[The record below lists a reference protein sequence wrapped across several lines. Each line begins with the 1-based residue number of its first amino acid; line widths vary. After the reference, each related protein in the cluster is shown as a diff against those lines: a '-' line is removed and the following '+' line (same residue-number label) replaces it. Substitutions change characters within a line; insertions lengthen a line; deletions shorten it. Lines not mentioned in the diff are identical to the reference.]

1 LHTYRYCVSSAL
13 FTCSSPI
20 QYLTVHRFFLH
31 LSFSQAAFSSRVFVL
46 WSEDRKSS
54 RQARRSSQRTLSLSL
69 HLTFRRFQEPEPR
82 SLEERSTKYHL
93 SVPVYLRIV
102 LGSISLSLLHYR
114 CILHAISAQSL
125 YHREILEQQAHTH
138 WMSRANIVSWPTLS
152 SSYPDSNSR
161 QQVWRWTSSTKKL
174 LAKVSCSCLHQTTL
188 SNTRTGPARRYN
200 LQKCRKEL
208 EKSCSDYQSR
218 GSFPPTPQSTPCA
231 NRAAPRNQPAARQEK
246 RASFQQSRPL
256 NESAH
261 ASHRIKRYPFQYNE
275 EELRQRAHVIKTE
288 SNRPFRLRLDQPPV
302 STSDPFDGRTSHDL
316 SNNGH
321 NEDSDTKRFTPRRH
335 PTLHR
340 QNLTEEEFV
349 AIRDTAARLA
359 KHCAVRDE
367 QPYPDPT
374 AQEALHRIRSSIW
387 LERTKNECPTS
398 AGPAHADEVQDDNG
412 ISITEDGCI
421 IQRGFDVSPMASSP
435 VDTVLERCDSGIGD
449 PCRTPD
455 HASSTPKPR
464 QEPLRPNVRNSR
476 GTRVPVCFRKQEI
489 IHQRKVSHLSTLI
502 SGHSGQPKQQGI
514 TLEDA
519 DQARMRQQRRV
530 PISVHPLV
538 FLSESSSS
546 GAIVSDSEDDSDGEQ
561 EVCQD
566 VQNDSTTSSTVC
578 ADEAK
583 GMASAGHGS
592 VASPVV
598 SSRPAETVK
607 TSSPLPQ
614 HSAQLSPPSS
624 KLPVLSPPRVEPVQ
638 PLHPGTPLPRR
649 LSKHLNPLSERQG
662 QALDRPSPLEQDT
675 TRSQFLRSQQTAK
688 VFLAHQRRRHAQR
701 PPAPRAQ
708 SPCQALGLRL
718 PSPQILPDNCIK
730 NESCVSALLDKIE
743 KNGGKRTAN
752 FSWDYVAPMH
762 GFSSCSTLYVLD

>member
-1 LHTYRYCVSSAL
+1 
-13 FTCSSPI
+13 
-20 QYLTVHRFFLH
+20 
-31 LSFSQAAFSSRVFVL
+31 
-46 WSEDRKSS
+46 
-54 RQARRSSQRTLSLSL
+54 
-69 HLTFRRFQEPEPR
+69 
-82 SLEERSTKYHL
+82 
-93 SVPVYLRIV
+93 
-102 LGSISLSLLHYR
+102 
-114 CILHAISAQSL
+114 
-125 YHREILEQQAHTH
+125 
-138 WMSRANIVSWPTLS
+138 MSRANIVPWPTLN
-152 SSYPDSNSR
+152 SSYPDSNRR
-161 QQVWRWTSSTKKL
+161 QQVWGIIRWNSSTKKL
-174 LAKVSCSCLHQTTL
+174 LAKVSCSLSYQTTL

-218 GSFPPTPQSTPCA
+218 GNSFPPTPQSTPCA

-246 RASFQQSRPL
+246 RTSFQQSRPL

-261 ASHRIKRYPFQYNE
+261 ASHRIERYPFQYNE
-275 EELRQRAHVIKTE
+275 EELRQRAYVIKTE

-302 STSDPFDGRTSHDL
+302 STSDPFDGRTSHDF
-316 SNNGH
+316 SNDDH
-321 NEDSDTKRFTPRRH
+321 NDDSETKKFTPRRH

-359 KHCAVRDE
+359 RHCAVRDE

-398 AGPAHADEVQDDNG
+398 ARPAHADEVQDDNG

-421 IQRGFDVSPMASSP
+421 IQRGFDVSSMASSP
-435 VDTVLERCDSGIGD
+435 VDTVHERCDSGIGV
-449 PCRTPD
+449 PYRTPD
-455 HASSTPKPR
+455 HVSSTLKPR

-489 IHQRKVSHLSTLI
+489 VYQRKVSHLSTLI
-502 SGHSGQPKQQGI
+502 SGHSSFSGQPKQQET

-566 VQNDSTTSSTVC
+566 VQTDSTTSSTVC
-578 ADEAK
+578 ADEAT
-583 GMASAGHGS
+583 GMVSAGYGS

-614 HSAQLSPPSS
+614 HSAQLSPQSS
-624 KLPVLSPPRVEPVQ
+624 KLPVLSPPQVECVQ

-649 LSKHLNPLSERQG
+649 LSKHLSPPIERQG
-662 QALDRPSPLEQDT
+662 QAWDGPPPLDKDT
-675 TRSQFLRSQQTAK
+675 TRPQFLRSQQTAK
-688 VFLAHQRRRHAQR
+688 IFLAHQQRRHAQK

-718 PSPQILPDNCIK
+718 PSPPTPLDNCIK

-743 KNGGKRTAN
+743 RNGGKRSAN
-752 FSWDYVAPMH
+752 FSWDYVAPVH
-762 GFSSCSTLYVLD
+762 GFSSCSTFYVLD

>member
-1 LHTYRYCVSSAL
+1 MEFIYEKIAG
-13 FTCSSPI
+13 
-20 QYLTVHRFFLH
+20 
-31 LSFSQAAFSSRVFVL
+31 
-46 WSEDRKSS
+46 K
-54 RQARRSSQRTLSLSL
+54 
-69 HLTFRRFQEPEPR
+69 
-82 SLEERSTKYHL
+82 
-93 SVPVYLRIV
+93 
-102 LGSISLSLLHYR
+102 
-114 CILHAISAQSL
+114 
-125 YHREILEQQAHTH
+125 
-138 WMSRANIVSWPTLS
+138 
-152 SSYPDSNSR
+152 
-161 QQVWRWTSSTKKL
+161 
-174 LAKVSCSCLHQTTL
+174 
-188 SNTRTGPARRYN
+188 GPARRYN

-218 GSFPPTPQSTPCA
+218 GNSFPPAPQSTPCA
-231 NRAAPRNQPAARQEK
+231 DRAAPRNQPAVRQEK

-256 NESAH
+256 DESAH
-261 ASHRIKRYPFQYNE
+261 ALHTIKQYPFQYNE
-275 EELRQRAHVIKTE
+275 EELRQRAYLIKTE
-288 SNRPFRLRLDQPPV
+288 TNRPFRLRLDQPPA
-302 STSDPFDGRTSHDL
+302 STSDPFNGRTSHDL
-316 SNNGH
+316 SNDDQND
-321 NEDSDTKRFTPRRH
+321 DSETKRFTPRRH

-349 AIRDTAARLA
+349 AIRDTAVRLA
-359 KHCAVRDE
+359 KHCIVRDE

-387 LERTKNECPTS
+387 LERTKNGCPTS
-398 AGPAHADEVQDDNG
+398 AGPTYADEVQDDNG

-421 IQRGFDVSPMASSP
+421 IQRGFDVSSMASSP
-435 VDTVLERCDSGIGD
+435 VDTVHERCDSGIGI

-455 HASSTPKPR
+455 HVSSTPKPR

-502 SGHSGQPKQQGI
+502 SGHSSFSGQPEQQET

-530 PISVHPLV
+530 PISVHHLV

-546 GAIVSDSEDDSDGEQ
+546 GAIVTDSEDDSDEEQ
-561 EVCQD
+561 ELY
-566 VQNDSTTSSTVC
+566 C

-583 GMASAGHGS
+583 GMVSTRHGS
-592 VASPVV
+592 VAGPVV

-624 KLPVLSPPRVEPVQ
+624 KLPVLSPSPVERVQ
-638 PLHPGTPLPRR
+638 PLQPGTPLPRR
-649 LSKHLNPLSERQG
+649 LSKHLNPPCERQG
-662 QALDRPSPLEQDT
+662 QALDRPPPLEPDT

-688 VFLAHQRRRHAQR
+688 IFLAHQQRRHAEK

-718 PSPQILPDNCIK
+718 PSPPTPPDYCIE

-743 KNGGKRTAN
+743 RNGGKRSAN
-752 FSWDYVAPMH
+752 FSWDYVAPVH
-762 GFSSCSTLYVLD
+762 GFSSCSTFYVLD